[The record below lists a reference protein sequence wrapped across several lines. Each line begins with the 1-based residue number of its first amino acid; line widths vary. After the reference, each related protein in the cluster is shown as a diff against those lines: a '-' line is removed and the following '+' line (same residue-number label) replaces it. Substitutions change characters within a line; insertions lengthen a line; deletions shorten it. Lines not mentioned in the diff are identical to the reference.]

1 MRKLYI
7 VRTPREFDK
16 VIKENDIMGIGDSGI
31 LTTGNDIEDVT
42 FESLK
47 KIVDEDTEIISV
59 YYGADVAE
67 EAAEQFR
74 ARAAEAFPTCDVELQ
89 YGGQPI
95 YYYILSAE

>member
-1 MRKLYI
+1 MAK
-7 VRTPREFDK
+7 TMK
-16 VIKENDIMGIGDSGI
+16 QGICHTICVSFVLWMSAIGMYAQQVS
-31 LTTGNDIEDVT
+31 
-42 FESLK
+42 
-47 KIVDEDTEIISV
+47 
-59 YYGADVAE
+59 E